1 MNKRDYRYTITVV
14 GVIFI
19 WVILLFFCI
28 YKPLTNNI
36 AQMNEQIWQN
46 NKELE
51 EMNNF
56 VLLHNNDLTVYQKQL
71 ATNLSVI
78 KQKIPTDLVIDET
91 LQKINQIAQDTNMI
105 ITSLK
110 IQPAKKYENILVQDI
125 DISLKGDY
133 FSILAFLRGLNLS
146 SRTIIV
152 KQGKMITD
160 NDSLK
165 CNLTLQ
171 IYADNYNK

>member
-78 KQKIPTDLVIDET
+78 KQKIPADLVTDET
-91 LQKINQIAQDTNMI
+91 LQKINQTAQDTNMI

-125 DISLKGDY
+125 NISLKGDY

-152 KQGKMITD
+152 KQGEMITE

>member
-36 AQMNEQIWQN
+36 AQMKEQIWQN

-133 FSILAFLRGLNLS
+133 FSILVFLRGLNLS

-152 KQGKMITD
+152 KQGKIITD